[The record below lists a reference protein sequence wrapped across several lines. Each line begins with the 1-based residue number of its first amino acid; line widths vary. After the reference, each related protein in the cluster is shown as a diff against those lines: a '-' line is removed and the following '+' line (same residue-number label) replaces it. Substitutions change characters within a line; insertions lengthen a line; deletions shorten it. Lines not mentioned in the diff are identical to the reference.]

1 MRTWWI
7 IYIPLSKF
15 VGKFEMIEKDLELCN
30 FKSSGSTLPVWFYW
44 WCQALL
50 LTNIPT
56 SADNMADCSMP
67 PNNDAD
73 NGEVVWHH
81 KTKLN

>member
-1 MRTWWI
+1 MRTYKLSTSHLIWI
-7 IYIPLSKF
+7 DWNA
-15 VGKFEMIEKDLELCN
+15 GQDDLELCN
-30 FKSSGSTLPVWFYW
+30 FKSLPVCFYW

-56 SADNMADCSMP
+56 SADTANCSMP

-73 NGEVVWHH
+73 NAEVVWHH